1 MVTRRVRQLVA
12 EANAVVDTVSVSDAL
27 VMHEDAGIV
36 FVDVRETVETGQAG
50 SIAGA
55 VHAPRGF
62 LEFMADPESPLHK
75 PELASGAR
83 LLLYCASGG
92 RSALAARALVDMGVE
107 NVAHIA
113 GGFAAWKEAGGPVD
127 P

>member
-1 MVTRRVRQLVA
+1 MVTRGIKQLIA
-12 EANAVVDTVSVSDAL
+12 EANAAVDTVSVADAMVMYGDSD
-27 VMHEDAGIV
+27 VV
-36 FVDVRETVETGQAG
+36 FVDVRETVELQQVG
-50 SIAGA
+50 SVAGA

-75 PELASGAR
+75 PELASGTR

-92 RSALAARALVDMGVE
+92 RSALAAKALMDMGLE

-113 GGFAAWKEAGGPVD
+113 GGFAGWQEAQGPVES
-127 P
+127 

>member
-1 MVTRRVRQLVA
+1 MVTRGIKQLIA
-12 EANAVVDTVSVSDAL
+12 EANAEVDTVSVSDAM
-27 VMHEDAGIV
+27 VMHEDSDVV
-36 FVDVRETVETGQAG
+36 FVDVRETVELGQTG

-62 LEFMADPESPLHK
+62 IEFMADPESPLHK

-92 RSALAARALVDMGVE
+92 RSALAAKALVDMGVG

-113 GGFAAWKEAGGPVD
+113 GGFAAWKEAQGPIGS
-127 P
+127 

>member
-1 MVTRRVRQLVA
+1 MVTRGVRQLVA
-12 EANAVVDTVSVSDAL
+12 EANAAIDTVSVSDAL
-27 VMHEDAGIV
+27 VMHGEADVV
-36 FVDVRETVETGQAG
+36 FVDVRETVEIEQAG

-55 VHAPRGF
+55 MHAPRGF

-92 RSALAARALVDMGVE
+92 RSALAARSLVDMGME
-107 NVAHIA
+107 NVAHVA